1 MTSTSSTSY
10 TLAYFG
16 YGSLVNELTWL
27 QSERRHLE
35 RYPVE
40 VQNWTREWRH
50 CVDTPNGPVCALT
63 AVERA
68 GGRIQGILIRCDA
81 ADLVQIDAREV
92 GYDRVELPRR
102 DLLSSISNLPEKL
115 YTYKSKSSY
124 YRLGGM
130 DYPIWFSYVE
140 AVLHGYLSVF
150 KTEGVDAFIKS
161 TSGWTVPVI
170 DDRHNPQY
178 NRSVKNLISAEDKI
192 YLEQKVR
199 QIIGIQII
207 GVEGWERARS
217 SSAANRSAENGNT

>member
-1 MTSTSSTSY
+1 MSTTAST
-10 TLAYFG
+10 TDTVAYFG

-68 GGRIQGILIRCDA
+68 GSRIHGILIQCDA
-81 ADLVQIDAREV
+81 ADLTQIDAREV
-92 GYDRVELPRR
+92 GYDRVGLARR
-102 DLLSSISNLPEKL
+102 DVLSSISNLPEKL
-115 YTYKSKSSY
+115 YTYKSKSSH

-130 DYPIWFSYVE
+130 DYPIWFSYAE

-150 KTEGVDAFIKS
+150 KTEGVDRFIQS
-161 TSGWTVPVI
+161 TSGWTVPVV
-170 DDRHNPQY
+170 DDRDNPQY
-178 NRSVKNLISAEDKI
+178 HRSPKRLIPIEDKI
-192 YLEQKVR
+192 YIEQKIR
-199 QIIGIQII
+199 QITGIQIV
-207 GVEGWERARS
+207 GVEEWARLVS
-217 SSAANRSAENGNT
+217 KEV

>member
-1 MTSTSSTSY
+1 MSATSSTAD
-10 TLAYFG
+10 TVAYFG

-40 VQNWTREWRH
+40 VQNWIREWRH

-68 GGRIQGILIRCDA
+68 GSRIQGILIQCDA
-81 ADLVQIDAREV
+81 ADLTQIDAREV

-102 DLLSSISNLPEKL
+102 DVLSSISNLPEKL
-115 YTYKSKSSY
+115 YTYKSKSSH

-130 DYPIWFSYVE
+130 DYPIWFSYAE

-150 KTEGVDAFIKS
+150 KTEGVDRFIQS
-161 TSGWTVPVI
+161 TTGWTAPVV
-170 DDRHNPQY
+170 DDHDDPQY
-178 NRSVKNLISAEDKI
+178 HRSPGKLIPGEDKI
-192 YLEQKVR
+192 YLDQKIRQITGV
-199 QIIGIQII
+199 QIIGMKR
-207 GVEGWERARS
+207 WKRTRS
-217 SSAANRSAENGNT
+217 TKS